1 MKPAPPV
8 RRTRRGAAI
17 NLYCRSMPP
26 GLARGP
32 LDRAIGERLRA
43 LRLARGLRREALGR
57 PHVGAAEVALIE
69 GGRRAASVAELALF
83 ALRLDLPLH
92 DVLWE
97 IGLDGVTG
105 GRPAIFYS
113 GEPGAPSPNHTEI
126 GVVALI
132 VRSDRILLELRADS
146 SSWGLLGGG
155 VRIGESFEAALR
167 REVREESGL
176 AIGRLRFFGTVTDPR
191 MVARYRSGS
200 VARVITVAYRAAAR
214 AAGPLAI
221 SAESLALGWFSRT
234 GLRGLPIVAPHRPLL
249 AAFAR
254 GSSGPMLA

>member
-1 MKPAPPV
+1 
-8 RRTRRGAAI
+8 
-17 NLYCRSMPP
+17 MPP

-57 PHVGAAEVALIE
+57 PHVGAAEVARIE

-105 GRPAIFYS
+105 GRPAIFYA
-113 GEPGAPSPNHTEI
+113 GEPGAPLPSHTEI
-126 GVVALI
+126 GVVAL
-132 VRSDRILLELRADS
+132 VERAGRVLLELRADS
-146 SSWGLLGGG
+146 STWGLLGGG
-155 VRIGESFEAALR
+155 VKIGESFEAALR
-167 REVREESGL
+167 REVHEESGL
-176 AIGRLRFFGTVTDPR
+176 SLGTLRFFGTVSDPR

-200 VARVITVAYRAAAR
+200 VARVITLAYRATAR
-214 AAGPLAI
+214 TLGPLAT
-221 SAESLALGWFSRT
+221 SPESIELRWFRRADLE
-234 GLRGLPIVAPHRPLL
+234 GLEIVAPHAPLL
-249 AAFAR
+249 RAY
-254 GSSGPMLA
+254 LAGHVRPHLG